1 MIPFLFTTPTNFSDP
16 LLYER
21 IGAMIHERASGH
33 IVGHIQELGGW
44 GLLSKIPIPGG
55 NPLGLITEGIQ
66 VGQLHGIQQTLN
78 TVQSLATV
86 GAVASVA
93 TLGVSVVGFA
103 VVLSKLKR
111 IDGKLD
117 RMLSEVV
124 RIRKLVEGLN
134 IKTDSL
140 QIAELRQALEAV
152 ALARN
157 YTDSRRTTDLTVAIQ
172 NLAKLRHYY
181 GELLSNSQFCAFGTE
196 NIPMLLDVQERLVA
210 ACEGE
215 LFAEFLLGSTPD
227 AITARWGEQRKVFDA
242 IAWTTPK
249 SLYQLAEQGD
259 RDSGVYMVTSAQERS
274 DKVKALAAIRS
285 ESTARLASMPALAQF
300 LHDREVSVPHYMQ
313 LLDEQ
318 AKAGQSLIVVTE
330 R

>member
-1 MIPFLFTTPTNFSDP
+1 MMPLTFEIPAKFADS

-21 IGAMIHERASGH
+21 IGAMIHERATGN
-33 IVGHIQELGGW
+33 IVGHLQELSGW
-44 GLLSKIPIPGG
+44 GLLSKILIPGG
-55 NPLGLITEGIQ
+55 NPLGLVTDAIQ
-66 VGQLHGIQQTLN
+66 MGQLHGIQQTLN
-78 TVQSLATV
+78 TVQTLATV

-93 TLGVSVVGFA
+93 TLGVSIAGFA
-103 VVLSKLKR
+103 AVLSKLKR
-111 IDGKLD
+111 IEGKLD
-117 RMLSEVV
+117 RALSEVV
-124 RIRKLVEGLN
+124 RIRKLVDGLN
-134 IKTDSL
+134 IKADSL
-140 QIAELRQALEAV
+140 QIAELRQGLEAV

-157 YTDSRRTTDLTVAIQ
+157 YTDSRRTTDLTAAIH

-181 GELLSNSQFCAFGTE
+181 GALLSNLQFCAFGTE

-259 RDSGVYMVTSAQERS
+259 RDSGVYLVTSAQGRS
-274 DKVKALAAIRS
+274 DKVKALAEIRS
-285 ESTARLASMPALAQF
+285 ESTARLASMPVLAQF
-300 LHDREVSVPHYMQ
+300 LHDHDVSSLQYMQ
-313 LLDEQ
+313 MLEEQ
-318 AKAGQSLIVVTE
+318 AQAGQSLVGIAA

>member
-1 MIPFLFTTPTNFSDP
+1 MMPFLFEIPTKFADP
-16 LLYER
+16 LVYER
-21 IGAMIHERASGH
+21 IGAMIHERASGN

-44 GLLSKIPIPGG
+44 GLLSKMPIPGG
-55 NPLGLITEGIQ
+55 NPLGLVSEAVQ
-66 VGQLHGIQQTLN
+66 MGQLHGIQQTLN
-78 TVQSLATV
+78 AVQSLATV

-103 VVLSKLKR
+103 AVLSKLKR

-117 RMLSEVV
+117 RALSELAQ
-124 RIRKLVEGLN
+124 IRKLVESLN
-134 IKTDSL
+134 IKADAL
-140 QIAELRQALEAV
+140 QIAELRQGLEAV

-157 YTDSRRTTDLTVAIQ
+157 YSESRRNTDLTVAVN

-181 GELLSNSQFCAFGTE
+181 GGLLANPQFCAFGTVS
-196 NIPMLLDVQERLVA
+196 IGVLHDVQERLVA

-215 LFAEFLLGSTPD
+215 LFADLLLGSSPK
-227 AITARWGEQRKVFDA
+227 AIAERWLKQKEVFNA

-259 RDSGVYMVTSAQERS
+259 RDSGVYMVVHPQERS
-274 DKVKALAAIRS
+274 DKVSALSDIRN
-285 ESTARLASMPALAQF
+285 ESIARLASLPVLAQF
-300 LHDREVSVPHYMQ
+300 LCDRGVSGEHYLQ
-313 LLDEQ
+313 LLEEQ
-318 AKAGQSLIVVTE
+318 AHTGQSLVVICP